1 MDVESFKR
9 LFTANFSTMNINT
22 LEHYLREG
30 EKLICNMVQLDPIVV
45 EIVSKLSNELNSRG

>member
-1 MDVESFKR
+1 MDVESFKQ
-9 LFTANFSTMNINT
+9 LFAANFSTMNINT
-22 LEHYLREG
+22 LEYYLREG